1 MSLAGIAALSL
12 VATADAAEE
21 HALSWAREH
30 SQQLDPAALGPLIG
44 SARIVSFGE
53 AFHGGEEF
61 LTVRNRIFQM
71 LVEEM
76 GFTAIAVETGYADS
90 VIADDYVRGHG
101 MLNAATVAS
110 VFSFSSPAALRAN
123 RDLLEWMRGY
133 NARSD
138 VKRQIRFYG
147 LEPIASGARSSVPK
161 AAQQSLAYVRNVD
174 PARARHFT
182 QRLDGLL
189 QRVGSKGYVALT
201 EEQRNRLTLGL
212 VDLISLF
219 ERRHV
224 DWVTRSSVLDYERG
238 YRNALNAR
246 ALDADLRI
254 GGWWLG
260 SDGDLDQRDASSAL
274 ALEWLLNREGPE
286 GRVFVFAHNMHV
298 RRGAM
303 IGSGSE
309 RSHAAM
315 GQHLSHTFGKQMV
328 VIGSVYGQLG
338 GVPAKVPVD
347 PDPIDALLGRLG
359 MPLFVLDLRAALVAS
374 GAGASWWNQER
385 RFNSR
390 PGFYFKDDF
399 DRSLNPAASFDAL
412 VYIET
417 VFPAVELHER

>member
-1 MSLAGIAALSL
+1 MFLAGVAALC
-12 VATADAAEE
+12 VFATASAGEE
-21 HALSWAREH
+21 HALAWAREH
-30 SQQLDPAALGPLIG
+30 STQLDPAALRPVIG
-44 SARIVSFGE
+44 SARVVSFGE
-53 AFHGGEEF
+53 AFHGGQEF
-61 LTVRNRIFQM
+61 LAVRNRIFQW
-71 LVEEM
+71 LVEER

-101 MLNAATVAS
+101 ILTAETVAS
-110 VFSFSSPAALRAN
+110 VFSFSAPAVLQAN
-123 RDLLEWMRGY
+123 RDLLEWMRAH

-138 VKRQIRFYG
+138 VKRQVRFYG
-147 LEPIASGARSSVPK
+147 LEPIASGARSSLPK
-161 AAQQSLAYVRNVD
+161 AAVQSLAYVRSVD
-174 PARARHFT
+174 PGQGGHFT

-189 QRVGSKGYVALT
+189 QRMGSNGYAALS

-212 VDLISLF
+212 ADLVSLF

-224 DWVTRSSVLDYERG
+224 DWVERSAMLGYERG

-274 ALEWLLNREGPE
+274 ALEWMLSREGPE
-286 GRVFVFAHNMHV
+286 GRIFVFAHNMHV

-303 IGSGSE
+303 TGSGSE

-315 GQHLSHTFGKQMV
+315 GQHLHHTLGKQMV

-338 GVPAKVPVD
+338 GMPAKAPAP
-347 PDPIDALLGRLG
+347 PDPVEALLGRLG
-359 MPLFVLDLRAALVAS
+359 MPLFLLDLRAAS
-374 GAGASWWNQER
+374 GTTSDSWWSQEQ

-390 PGFYFKDDF
+390 AGFYQKDDF
-399 DRSLNPAASFDAL
+399 DRSLNPIANFDAL

-417 VFPAVELHER
+417 VSPAVEIRDFR